1 MKTYPKIEYHNKGI
15 FGDTVYA
22 FDKLDGS
29 NIRAEWNRKR
39 GWYKFGTRKQMINE
53 GDENFG
59 DAVPIFLNKYGDDL
73 DKVFRKTY
81 PNAMSVVVFGE
92 YVGENSF
99 SGQHE
104 DDDEKDVVL
113 FDVNLY
119 KKGFISP
126 KDFYNNFGHLH
137 IPKLVYKGEY
147 NNDLIKDIQNNIWG
161 LKEGVICKGT
171 RKTKGDELVW
181 MTKIKTKEWLNKVK
195 SLYGEKALLEELNR
209 DRSLL
214 SDCVS

>member
-1 MKTYPKIEYHNKGI
+1 MKQYPKIDYYNKGI

-39 GWYKFGTRKQMINE
+39 GWYKFGTRNQMISE
-53 GDENFG
+53 SDPNFG
-59 DAVPIFLNKYGDDL
+59 DAIPIFLNKYGDDL
-73 DKVFRKTY
+73 EKVFRKTY
-81 PNAMSVVVFGE
+81 SNALSVVVFGE

-99 SGQHE
+99 AGQHKE
-104 DDDEKDVVL
+104 EDEKDVVL

-137 IPKLVYKGEY
+137 IPKLIYKGEY
-147 NNDLIKDIQNNIWG
+147 NTDLIKDIKNNIWG

-171 RKTKGDELVW
+171 RKTKGDEIIW
-181 MTKIKTKEWLNKVK
+181 MTKIKTIEWLEQIK
-195 SLYGEKALLEELNR
+195 SLYGEKYLLDELNK
-209 DRSLL
+209 DKSLL
-214 SDCVS
+214 I

>member
-29 NIRAEWNRKR
+29 NIRSEWNRKR

-104 DDDEKDVVL
+104 DDDVKDVVL

-119 KKGFISP
+119 KKGFIPP